1 MRGGDGDDDDDE
13 RGGVEWGGPLAE
25 CKCRSLMTALQTV
38 KHWLSK
44 EQGRGGKRG
53 GGRGGTTGVPKC
65 KCARTILA
73 HAKGKVATE
82 PGSVASE
89 IGSANQLARRNAIRV
104 A

>member
-1 MRGGDGDDDDDE
+1 MALERAGE
-13 RGGVEWGGPLAE
+13 RGE
-25 CKCRSLMTALQTV
+25 
-38 KHWLSK
+38 
-44 EQGRGGKRG
+44 KRG
-53 GGRGGTTGVPKC
+53 REGRDPTGVPKC